1 MWIISLSSKGSNMY
15 LWPVPSFSWFRY
27 FQENGFGGFF
37 FGLSV
42 HGFLPCAGQPSK
54 TFTFSLTIGSTFAF
68 SLDTKEILTPVA
80 EAVKTRKS
88 PSPIRR
94 NARRSRISA
103 KESFHHALATSL
115 MWPWLPEIASQEN
128 RQKWLYWAY
137 HVGIWF
143 KYDRLGSDSSWPSLG
158 SPLMVWCIK
167 TI

>member
-1 MWIISLSSKGSNMY
+1 MHITNFTRAPHVQRGLMGIGAAREATC
-15 LWPVPSFSWFRY
+15 FSGLLLHFLDSD
-27 FQENGFGGFF
+27 FQENGFVGFF
-37 FGLSV
+37 FGLPV
-42 HGFLPCAGQPSK
+42 HGFLSCAGQPSK

-115 MWPWLPEIASQEN
+115 M
-128 RQKWLYWAY
+128 
-137 HVGIWF
+137 
-143 KYDRLGSDSSWPSLG
+143 
-158 SPLMVWCIK
+158 
-167 TI
+167 